1 MVTYNIFEK
10 QIPAD
15 YKTDKF
21 SNGNI
26 AVHIRRPD
34 IKVLKLKRVI
44 LYIKKEGS
52 FVFKYLTRKGG
63 HGRQVQRNRLQREAR
78 QSLKLTFAS
87 FEFSL
92 IPR

>member
-1 MVTYNIFEK
+1 MSLVTYNIFEK

-34 IKVLKLKRVI
+34 IKVSKLKRVI
-44 LYIKKEGS
+44 FYINKKRNLLYLG
-52 FVFKYLTRKGG
+52 T
-63 HGRQVQRNRLQREAR
+63 
-78 QSLKLTFAS
+78 
-87 FEFSL
+87 
-92 IPR
+92 